1 MTEKQKLGRKSKGE
15 RTFVGFRVSVDTA
28 AMVEKVR
35 EAEGYR
41 YTSDWLASVVSE
53 KLARSDVRE
62 IIDAAA
68 ADADRGQ
75 ADQRSASE
83 PK

>member
-1 MTEKQKLGRKSKGE
+1 MTEKQKSGRKSKGE

-68 ADADRGQ
+68 ADADRGP